1 MRHVLYFEYMESE
14 TAGEE
19 VHITLAEWREDGETH
34 YILTEDVYDATAYL
48 NGPRRPKRRTLHI
61 SPYGESKADAV
72 RFAVARFDAIREM
85 YESLG
90 ADTDTNQ
97 PTPQADEFPF

>member
-1 MRHVLYFEYMESE
+1 MRHVLYFEYMKSE

-19 VHITLAEWREDGETH
+19 VHVTLAEWREDGETH
-34 YILTEDVYDATAYL
+34 YILTEDVYDDTAYL

-72 RFAVARFDAIREM
+72 RFAVASFDGIREM

-90 ADTDTNQ
+90 ANAQ
-97 PTPQADEFPF
+97 NVEPTAQEDEFPW